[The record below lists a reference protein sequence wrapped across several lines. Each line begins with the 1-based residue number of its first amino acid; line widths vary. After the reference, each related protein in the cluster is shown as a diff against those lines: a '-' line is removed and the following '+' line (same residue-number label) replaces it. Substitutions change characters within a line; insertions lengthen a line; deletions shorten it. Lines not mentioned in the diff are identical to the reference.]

1 MIALLRFFLHG
12 FLIDETLAGYMPKNT
27 VWQLTEMDGVAVS
40 AQITIRFHAR
50 GSVTGQAPCNRYQA
64 HQTAPYPW
72 IRIERLVA
80 TKRAC
85 PNLALETRYLTQLQ
99 SMTLSEISGPVLL
112 LRTETGDTLAFRTAD

>member
-40 AQITIRFHAR
+40 
-50 GSVTGQAPCNRYQA
+50 A

-112 LRTETGDTLAFRTAD
+112 LSTETGDTLAFRTAD